1 MMYTKCMEING
12 TDIYKRIIQMIELRG
27 IKTNDFY
34 NKIGITR
41 QNLSKWK
48 AGSLPSA
55 DVLYSIK
62 EELNVSL
69 DWLLTGKNEQD
80 ALSPTEPYR
89 IVDRIEALLK
99 ENSKLDGPWV
109 PGFYECIK
117 DIVKPYELND
127 WIEHRQNVDI
137 TKIAKIADRLGESVQ
152 YIVTGSHISKAEYTE
167 KYFGNKETEEANFYR
182 TFSCLSKENKD
193 TLKHLAELYFN
204 EQIGKNEK
212 K

>member
-1 MMYTKCMEING
+1 MNISGTAIYDRIVKMLEIRNV
-12 TDIYKRIIQMIELRG
+12 KA
-27 IKTNDFY
+27 NDFY
-34 NKIGITR
+34 KKVGITR

-48 AGSLPSA
+48 AGSLPSI

-62 EELNVSL
+62 ETLDVSL
-69 DWLLTGKNEQD
+69 EWLLTGENNQD
-80 ALSPTEPYR
+80 GLDPTASYR
-89 IVDRIEALLK
+89 IVDRIDDTIKRTKKFQGNWEA
-99 ENSKLDGPWV
+99 
-109 PGFYECIK
+109 GFYDCIK

-127 WIEHRQNVDI
+127 WVQGYNRIDI
-137 TKIAKIADRLGESVQ
+137 SKVKQIADRLGESVQ

>member
-1 MMYTKCMEING
+1 MNISG
-12 TDIYKRIIQMIELRG
+12 TAIYDRIIKMLEIRN
-27 IKTNDFY
+27 IKANDFY
-34 NKIGITR
+34 KKVGITR

-48 AGSLPSA
+48 AGSLPSI

-62 EELNVSL
+62 ETLDVSL
-69 DWLLTGKNEQD
+69 EWLLTGENNQNGLD
-80 ALSPTEPYR
+80 PTEPYR
-89 IVDRIEALLK
+89 IVDRIDNTIKSTKKFQGNWEA
-99 ENSKLDGPWV
+99 
-109 PGFYECIK
+109 GFYDCIK

-127 WIEHRQNVDI
+127 WVQGYNIIDI
-137 TKIAKIADRLGESVQ
+137 SKVKQIADRLGESVQ

-167 KYFGNKETEEANFYR
+167 KYFGNKETEEACFYR

-204 EQIGKNEK
+204 EQIRKNEK

>member
-1 MMYTKCMEING
+1 MNISGTAIYDRIVKMLEIRSV
-12 TDIYKRIIQMIELRG
+12 KA
-27 IKTNDFY
+27 NDFY
-34 NKIGITR
+34 KKVGITR

-48 AGSLPSA
+48 AGSLPSI

-62 EELNVSL
+62 ETLDVSL
-69 DWLLTGKNEQD
+69 EWLLTGENNQD
-80 ALSPTEPYR
+80 GLDPTASYR
-89 IVDRIEALLK
+89 IVDRIDDTIKRTKKFQGNWEA
-99 ENSKLDGPWV
+99 
-109 PGFYECIK
+109 GFYDCIK

-127 WIEHRQNVDI
+127 WVQGYNRIDI
-137 TKIAKIADRLGESVQ
+137 SKVKQIADRLGESVQ

>member
-1 MMYTKCMEING
+1 MNISGTAIYDRIVKMLEIRSV
-12 TDIYKRIIQMIELRG
+12 KA
-27 IKTNDFY
+27 NDFY
-34 NKIGITR
+34 KKVGITR

-48 AGSLPSA
+48 AGSLPSI

-62 EELNVSL
+62 ETLDVSL
-69 DWLLTGKNEQD
+69 EWLLTGENNQD
-80 ALSPTEPYR
+80 GLDPTASYR
-89 IVDRIEALLK
+89 IVDRIDDTIKRTKKFQGNWEA
-99 ENSKLDGPWV
+99 
-109 PGFYECIK
+109 GFYDCIK

-127 WIEHRQNVDI
+127 WVQGYNRIDI
-137 TKIAKIADRLGESVQ
+137 SKVKQIADRLGESVQ

-182 TFSCLSKENKD
+182 TFSCLSKEYKD